1 MQRLERLHRHLLGS
15 EAEPAPAAGAAHHAS
30 RILANAETLH
40 FRGRRSP
47 VYGVHGMVACS
58 QPLASEIGL
67 RILKGGGNAID
78 AAIAIGA
85 ALNLTEP
92 MSTGLGGDC
101 FILYKPAGDAQ
112 VYALNGSGRAAA
124 SLTTDQVR
132 RDCAATYGI
141 EDPDSISEFP
151 GDRTA
156 SHIHS
161 VTVPG
166 AAAGWADAVER
177 WGSMPLSEILEP
189 AAVLAEEGFPVNQS
203 CSHGWVSAVE
213 KLLGASP
220 NGAQVLVPDGS
231 GGHRAPAAGEIFANP
246 LFASVLRELG
256 AGGPEAFYTGRI
268 GQAIVDVVQGEGGA
282 LTMEDLAA
290 QRTDWPEAL
299 CVNYHGVDIWE
310 HPPNGQGIAALIAL
324 KILDGV
330 SPKISDET
338 MDYDDPTRAHLL
350 IEAVRMGFADAREYV
365 ADLDHMVVPP
375 ESLLTEEYAA
385 ARRALLRPDVA
396 IPTIEAGAPDAAMAG
411 DTASWQVVDGD
422 GNAVSMICSLSSG
435 WGSGVVPDGC
445 GFALQNRGANL

>member
-1 MQRLERLHRHLLGS
+1 MLLLPAARSAAPPAMQRLERLHRHLLGS
-15 EAEPAPAAGAAHHAS
+15 REAEPAPAAGAAHHAS

-67 RILKGGGNAID
+67 RILKSGGNAID

-203 CSHGWVSAVE
+203 CSHGWVSSVE
-213 KLLGASP
+213 KLLAASA

-231 GGHRAPAAGEIFANP
+231 GGHRAPGAGEIFANP

-299 CVNYHGVDIWE
+299 SVNYHGVDIWE
-310 HPPNGQGIAALIAL
+310 HPPNVRCPTARA
-324 KILDGV
+324 
-330 SPKISDET
+330 SPRS
-338 MDYDDPTRAHLL
+338 
-350 IEAVRMGFADAREYV
+350 
-365 ADLDHMVVPP
+365 
-375 ESLLTEEYAA
+375 SL
-385 ARRALLRPDVA
+385 
-396 IPTIEAGAPDAAMAG
+396 
-411 DTASWQVVDGD
+411 
-422 GNAVSMICSLSSG
+422 
-435 WGSGVVPDGC
+435 
-445 GFALQNRGANL
+445 